1 MVRQDIA
8 SEKAQAETAQT
19 TRSAQSAR
27 LDSSD
32 HPASAA
38 AQRTVPQHVMPL
50 HYALVGCGKVAKKH
64 LKAALYHKQDIA
76 LIALVDTQPE
86 AAAALL
92 RSCGFSEK
100 DAALVPVYTDIAV
113 MLQEVKPSLVA
124 ITTPSG
130 SHFPVAMAAL
140 EAGAHVLVEKPLTLN
155 LDEARILL
163 ETAKA
168 RHLQIAVGH
177 IYRFFPLVQQ
187 LERDLRDGR
196 FGRILY
202 GDVKV
207 RWGHDQTYYDQ
218 AAWRGTWA
226 QDGGALMNQSIH
238 ALDLITWLL
247 GGKVTEVSGWIDR
260 QNHRIEAEDLGLA
273 MLHLDNES
281 FCLIEGTTSSDPH
294 RQVASFTVMCTEG
307 EIRAGIEKGR
317 PDIRIHDK
325 NGKELGGRYMR
336 RFVWQQLKKGGLA
349 AVLQLKN
356 PHSALYGDWIDAVKH
371 DRAPLADGG
380 SGQQAVE
387 MVLAVYQSAK
397 TRRTV
402 TLPVVGF
409 SLADMQDFF
418 PNQD

>member
-1 MVRQDIA
+1 MTRQD
-8 SEKAQAETAQT
+8 
-19 TRSAQSAR
+19 
-27 LDSSD
+27 
-32 HPASAA
+32 
-38 AQRTVPQHVMPL
+38 RTHAVSQHAVPQHAVPQHVMPL

-64 LKAALYHKQDIA
+64 LQAALYHKQDVA
-76 LIALVDTQPE
+76 LTALVDTRPE

-100 DAALVPVYTDIAV
+100 DAALVPVYTDIAI
-113 MLQEVKPSLVA
+113 MLQEVKPGLVA

-163 ETAKA
+163 ETAKE

-187 LERDLRDGR
+187 LEKDLRDGR

-238 ALDLITWLL
+238 ALDLMTWLL
-247 GGKVTEVSGWIDR
+247 GGQVTEVSGWIDR
-260 QNHRIEAEDLGLA
+260 QNHRMEAEDLGLA
-273 MLHLDNES
+273 MLRLDNDAY
-281 FCLIEGTTSSDPH
+281 CLIEGTTSSDPH
-294 RQVASFTVMCTEG
+294 RQVASFTVMCSEG

-317 PDIRIHDK
+317 PDIRIYDK
-325 NGKELGGRYMR
+325 NGKDLGGRYMR
-336 RFVWQQLKKGGLA
+336 RFVWQLLKKGGLA
-349 AVLQLKN
+349 AVMQLKN
-356 PHSALYGDWIDAVKH
+356 PHSGLYGDWIEAVKH
-371 DRAPLADGG
+371 ERAPLADGR

-397 TRRTV
+397 TRKTV
-402 TLPVVGF
+402 TLPVDDF
-409 SLADMQDFF
+409 SLADMQGFF
-418 PNQD
+418 PDLD